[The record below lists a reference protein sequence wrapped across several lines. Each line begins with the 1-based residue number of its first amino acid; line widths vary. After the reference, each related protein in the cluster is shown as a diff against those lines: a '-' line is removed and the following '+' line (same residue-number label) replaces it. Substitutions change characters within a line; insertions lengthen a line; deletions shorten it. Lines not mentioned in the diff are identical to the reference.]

1 MAQYDALVK
10 KLEFR
15 PGRGGANARELVFVM
30 GEEMA
35 GFDLNFIVGIY
46 DQTGDWAPGMG
57 AHVHPFDEVL
67 LFFGHNP
74 NDMADLGADLY
85 VSLGKELEKHHFSE
99 PTAVICPR
107 GFPHNPLVTEAVR
120 RPFGHFHLA
129 LAAKY
134 IGGRAPE
141 TGGTTDG
148 HKYDNFVKT
157 MPIKP
162 GPDGGGARQLASFS
176 GADLEGLPVNVT
188 MGLYDKPSHW
198 APGTGVHAHPY
209 NEALVFFGHDTSTM
223 GYLGAEISI
232 ELGPEHERHTFDVP
246 TVVSLP
252 KGLPHSPVACNRVDK
267 PYGMVQVGLGLRYS
281 SAPAK

>member
-1 MAQYDALVK
+1 MAKYDALLK

-30 GEEMA
+30 GDEMA

-85 VSLGKELEKHHFSE
+85 ISLGNELEKHHFTV
-99 PTAVICPR
+99 PTAVVCPK
-107 GFPHNPLVTEAVR
+107 GLPHNPLVTEAVR

-134 IGGRAPE
+134 VGSRPPA

-162 GPDGGGARQLASFS
+162 GLDGSGARQLASFS

-198 APGTGVHAHPY
+198 APGTGFHAHPY

-223 GYLGAEISI
+223 GYLGAELSI

-246 TVVSLP
+246 TVVSVP
-252 KGLPHSPVACNRVDK
+252 KGMPHSPVACNRVDK

>member
-1 MAQYDALVK
+1 MY
-10 KLEFR
+10 
-15 PGRGGANARELVFVM
+15 
-30 GEEMA
+30 
-35 GFDLNFIVGIY
+35 I
-46 DQTGDWAPGMG
+46 
-57 AHVHPFDEVL
+57 
-67 LFFGHNP
+67 
-74 NDMADLGADLY
+74 
-85 VSLGKELEKHHFSE
+85 SLGKELEKHPFSV
-99 PTAVICPR
+99 PTVVTCPR

-134 IGGRAPE
+134 SGGRAPE

-148 HKYDNFVKT
+148 HQYDHLVRT
-157 MPIKP
+157 MPIKS
-162 GPDGGGARQLASFS
+162 GPAGAGAKQLMSLS
-176 GADLEGLPVNVT
+176 GAELEGLPVNVT
-188 MGLYDKPSHW
+188 MGLYDKPAGW

-209 NEALVFFGHDTSTM
+209 NEALVFFGHDVNTM

-252 KGLPHSPVACNRVDK
+252 KGLPHSPVACSRVDK
-267 PYGMVQVGLGLRYS
+267 PYGMVQVGLGVRYS

>member
-1 MAQYDALVK
+1 MAKYDALVK

-67 LFFGHNP
+67 LFFGHNTE
-74 NDMADLGADLY
+74 DMGDLGADLEIH
-85 VSLGKELEKHHFSE
+85 LGKELEAHPFNL
-99 PTAVICPR
+99 PTVVVCPKD
-107 GFPHNPLVTEAVR
+107 FPHNPLVTKAVR

-129 LAAKY
+129 LSPKYQSTRAA
-134 IGGRAPE
+134 E

-148 HKYDNFVKT
+148 HKYDGLVKT
-157 MPIKP
+157 MPVKL
-162 GPDGGGARQLASFS
+162 GPGGAKQLMSLS
-176 GADLEGLPVNVT
+176 GADLQGLPVNVT
-188 MGLYDKPSHW
+188 MGLYDKPGHW

-209 NEALVFFGHDTSTM
+209 NEALVFFGHDTTAM
-223 GYLGAEISI
+223 KYLGAEISI

-252 KGLPHSPVACNRVDK
+252 NGLAHSPVACSRVDK
-267 PYGMVQVGLGLRYS
+267 PYGMVQVGLGERYS
-281 SAPAK
+281 SAPAR

>member
-1 MAQYDALVK
+1 MAKYGSLVK

-46 DQTGDWAPGMG
+46 DQTGDWAPGAG

-74 NDMADLGADLY
+74 ADMGDLGADLY
-85 VSLGKELEKHHFSE
+85 ISLGKELEKHHFSV
-99 PTAVICPR
+99 PTVVTCPR
-107 GFPHNPLVTEAVR
+107 GFPHNPLVTEKVR

-134 IGGRAPE
+134 QGSRAPE

-148 HKYDNFVKT
+148 HQYDNFVRA

-162 GPDGGGARQLASFS
+162 GPGGARQSMTVS
-176 GADLEGLPVNVT
+176 GTELEGLPVNVT
-188 MGLYDKPSHW
+188 MALYDQPAHW

-223 GYLGAEISI
+223 GYLGAELSI
-232 ELGPEHERHTFDVP
+232 ELGPERERYTFDVP
-246 TVVSLP
+246 TVVALP
-252 KGLPHSPVACNRVDK
+252 AGLPHSPVACSRVDK
-267 PYGMVQVGLGLRYS
+267 PYGMVQVGLGARYS